1 MFEKKRNQEEEK
13 MINGER
19 IIERPIRWA
28 MVGGGQGSFFGY
40 MHRSGALRDRSFD
53 LLAGAFS
60 TEHGRCK
67 KFGESIGVVEERCYP
82 DYKTM
87 FAIEASR
94 RDGIEAVT
102 IATPNKTHYEIAK
115 AALEA
120 GLHVICEK
128 PLCFKNEE
136 AEELVRL
143 SSEKK
148 LIFGVTFGFS
158 GYQMIHQA
166 REMVIR
172 GDLGKI
178 RLVNMQFSHGSF
190 NLPVE
195 NNIPAF
201 RWRVDPE
208 IAGPS
213 FVLADI
219 GIHTLFLAET
229 IVPGL
234 TIERLLCTRQTFVE
248 GRQLEDNAYV
258 LLQFKGGTGG
268 MLWASAINSGSM
280 HGQKIRVVGKKASIE
295 WWDEHPNQLKYEIEG
310 ESAMLMDRATGYL
323 YQEALEYDRISCG
336 HPEGLFESW
345 ANLYRRFSIAID
357 AAKRDDQ
364 VFLNNF
370 WYPNV
375 KAGARAVKFV
385 SACIRSAESD
395 SVWVDL

>member
-1 MFEKKRNQEEEK
+1 

-19 IIERPIRWA
+19 IIGHPIRWA

-40 MHRSGALRDRSFD
+40 MHRSGAQRDRSFD

-60 TEHGRCK
+60 ADHERCK
-67 KFGESIGVVEERCYP
+67 KFGRSIGIDEDRCYP
-82 DYKTM
+82 GYKAM
-87 FAIEASR
+87 FAEEAKR
-94 RDGIEAVT
+94 KDGIEAVT

-136 AEELVRL
+136 AEDLERL
-143 SSEKK
+143 SSEKQ
-148 LIFGVTFGFS
+148 LIFGVAFGFS
-158 GYQMIHQA
+158 GYQMLRQA
-166 REMVIR
+166 RQMVLR

-190 NLPVE
+190 NTPVE
-195 NNIPAF
+195 NTVPSS
-201 RWRVDPE
+201 RWRVDPQ

-219 GIHTLFLAET
+219 GIHILFLGET

-234 TIERLLCTRQTFVE
+234 CIERLLCNKQSFVA
-248 GRQLEDNAYV
+248 GRRLEDNAYV
-258 LLQFKGGTGG
+258 MLQFKGGAAG

-280 HGQKIRVVGKKASIE
+280 HGQKIRVVGEKASIE
-295 WWDEHPNQLKYEIEG
+295 WWDEHPNQLHYEVEG
-310 ESAMLMDRATGYL
+310 EPAKLLDRAADYL
-323 YQEALEYDRISCG
+323 YQEAREYDRVSSG

-345 ANLYRRFSIAID
+345 ANLYRRFAIAMD
-357 AAKRDDQ
+357 AAKRGDQ
-364 VFLNNF
+364 AFLKDF
-370 WYPNV
+370 WYPDV
-375 KAGARAVKFV
+375 KAGARAVQFV
-385 SACIRSAESD
+385 SACIQSAESG

>member
-1 MFEKKRNQEEEK
+1 
-13 MINGER
+13 MISGER
-19 IIERPIRWA
+19 VIDHPIRWA
-28 MVGGGQGSFFGY
+28 MAGGGHGSFFGY

-60 TEHGRCK
+60 TDHGRCK
-67 KFGESIGVVEERCYP
+67 EFGRSIYVAEDRCYP
-82 DYKTM
+82 DYRAM
-87 FAIEASR
+87 FAEEAKR
-94 RDGIEAVT
+94 KDGIEAVT

-166 REMVIR
+166 RQMVIR

-201 RWRVDPE
+201 KWRVDPQ

-219 GIHTLFLAET
+219 GIHILFIGET

-234 TIERLLCTRQTFVE
+234 SIERLLCNKHAFVE
-248 GRQLEDNAYV
+248 GRRLEDNAYV
-258 LLQFKGGTGG
+258 MLQFKGGSAG
-268 MLWASAINSGSM
+268 MLWASAVNSGSM
-280 HGQKIRVVGKKASIE
+280 HGQKIRVVGEKASIE

-310 ESAMLMDRATGYL
+310 EAPRLLDRATEYL
-323 YQEALEYDRISCG
+323 YPEAQEYDRISYG

-357 AAKRDDQ
+357 AAERGDQ
-364 VFLNNF
+364 AFLKDF
-370 WYPNV
+370 WYPDV
-375 KAGARAVKFV
+375 KAGARGVKFV
-385 SACIRSAESD
+385 SACIKSAESGA
-395 SVWVDL
+395 VWVDL

>member
-1 MFEKKRNQEEEK
+1 MFSGEAKRK
-13 MINGER
+13 
-19 IIERPIRWA
+19 
-28 MVGGGQGSFFGY
+28 
-40 MHRSGALRDRSFD
+40 
-53 LLAGAFS
+53 
-60 TEHGRCK
+60 
-67 KFGESIGVVEERCYP
+67 
-82 DYKTM
+82 
-87 FAIEASR
+87 
-94 RDGIEAVT
+94 DGIEAVT

-143 SSEKK
+143 SSKKK
-148 LIFGVTFGFS
+148 LIFGVTYGFS

-166 REMVIR
+166 RQMVIR
-172 GDLGKI
+172 GDLGRI
-178 RLVNMQFSHGSF
+178 RLINMQFSHGAF

-201 RWRVDPE
+201 RWRVDPQ

-219 GIHTLFLAET
+219 GVHTLFLGET

-234 TIERLLCTRQTFVE
+234 DIERLLCTKQIFVK

-258 LLQFKGGTGG
+258 ILQFKGEMAG

-280 HGQKIRVVGKKASIE
+280 HGQKIRVVGEKASIE

-310 ESAMLMDRATGYL
+310 EAARLLDRATEYL

-357 AAKRDDQ
+357 TAKRDDQ
-364 VFLNNF
+364 ALLKDF
-370 WYPNV
+370 WYPDV
-375 KAGARAVKFV
+375 KAGARGVKFV
-385 SACIRSAESD
+385 SACIKSAESG
-395 SVWVDL
+395 SGWVDL